1 MIKTQGLVD
10 SARTNAWLGYW
21 RALLQRPE
29 MGFARLA
36 DVSADWTEISRRA
49 EGLKA
54 VQHLVVLGT
63 GGSSLGTQV
72 IVQAIPARRSVEI
85 DFLESP
91 DPVLWARVRPK
102 LSPSSHFLIVS
113 KSGSTL
119 ETIVWIEKL
128 ATEGFLNARN
138 STLITSPG
146 NGPMHQWAERE
157 QIARLGIPADVGGR
171 YSVLSAA
178 GMLPAAILGLEPE
191 RFRVGA
197 AWALAHPEVAAT
209 MAEAAWESWSRGE
222 WITQLWSFSVGLHA
236 FGEWWQQL
244 WAESLAKKTGRNGA
258 GAPRASSPMGCTGPR
273 DQHSVLQQLIEGAR
287 DKFVFVTR
295 VASHE
300 TDTERFQA
308 SLMNGSLIA
317 GREISLGKILSVE
330 AQAFERSLK
339 DSKIQSLS
347 LMAEDLSE
355 SSLAALFMTWQMTV
369 AMLGERMGIDPFNQ
383 PGVELGKKHAA
394 QLLNA

>member
-1 MIKTQGLVD
+1 
-10 SARTNAWLGYW
+10 
-21 RALLQRPE
+21 

-36 DVSADWTEISRRA
+36 EMSADWQAVSRRA
-49 EGLKA
+49 EELKA
-54 VQHLVVLGT
+54 VEHLVVLGT

-72 IVQAIPARRSVEI
+72 IAQALPARRAVTI

-91 DPVLWARVRPK
+91 DPALWARVRSK
-102 LSPSSHFLIVS
+102 VSAKSHFLIVS

-128 ATEGFLNARN
+128 ATEGFLTARN
-138 STLITSPG
+138 STFITSPG
-146 NGPMHQWAERE
+146 AGPMHQWAERE
-157 QIARLGIPADVGGR
+157 NVARLGIPADVGGR

-178 GMLPAAILGLEPE
+178 GMLPAAVLGLEPE

-197 AWALAHPEVAAT
+197 AWALAHPQIAAT
-209 MAEAAWESWSRGE
+209 MAEAAWESWARGE

-244 WAESLAKKTGRNGA
+244 WAESLAKKATRSGVAAARV
-258 GAPRASSPMGCTGPR
+258 SSPMGCTGPR

-295 VASHE
+295 VAGHE
-300 TDTERFQA
+300 AESERFQA
-308 SLMNGSLIA
+308 SAIAGSLIA
-317 GREISLGKILSVE
+317 GREISLGKILSIE

-339 DSKIQSLS
+339 DSNIQCLS
-347 LMAEDLSE
+347 LMATDLSE

-383 PGVELGKKHAA
+383 PGVELGKKHAS

>member
-1 MIKTQGLVD
+1 
-10 SARTNAWLGYW
+10 
-21 RALLQRPE
+21 
-29 MGFARLA
+29 
-36 DVSADWTEISRRA
+36 
-49 EGLKA
+49 
-54 VQHLVVLGT
+54 
-63 GGSSLGTQV
+63 
-72 IVQAIPARRSVEI
+72 
-85 DFLESP
+85 
-91 DPVLWARVRPK
+91 
-102 LSPSSHFLIVS
+102 
-113 KSGSTL
+113 
-119 ETIVWIEKL
+119 
-128 ATEGFLNARN
+128 
-138 STLITSPG
+138 
-146 NGPMHQWAERE
+146 
-157 QIARLGIPADVGGR
+157 
-171 YSVLSAA
+171 
-178 GMLPAAILGLEPE
+178 MLPAAILGLEPE

-209 MAEAAWESWSRGE
+209 MAEAAWESWARGE

-244 WAESLAKKTGRNGA
+244 WAESLAKKTARGGA

-300 TDTERFQA
+300 RDTERFQA
-308 SLMNGSLIA
+308 NLMNGSLIT

-383 PGVELGKKHAA
+383 PGVEVGKKHAA